1 MNVVFVVQSAPNHIQ
16 QQKQQKVESSLK
28 LVSDSDCVRQRG
40 PSGLPLGSGGGLWGQ
55 AVGFGVRRWEDGRLD
70 KRCCRDRRCRESL
83 ESSQYR

>member
-16 QQKQQKVESSLK
+16 QKVESSLSATPT
-28 LVSDSDCVRQRG
+28 VSDSE
-40 PSGLPLGSGGGLWGQ
+40 GLQVCLWGQ